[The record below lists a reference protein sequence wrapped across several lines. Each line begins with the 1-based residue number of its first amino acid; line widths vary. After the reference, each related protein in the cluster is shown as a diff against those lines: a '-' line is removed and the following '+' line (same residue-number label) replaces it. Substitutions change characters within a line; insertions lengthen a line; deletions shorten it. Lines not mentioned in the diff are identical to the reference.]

1 MDPLLILLLVLIGFM
16 VVGSLVAIETRGLL
30 SSVISVG
37 AVGFALSVV
46 FLLLGAPD
54 LAITQVVVEILVLV
68 VLVRVV
74 ITRRDET
81 YATSR
86 STLAVGSVLLVLGIL
101 VAVVF
106 WALGASGGAGLQMR
120 PFGNPLLNEI
130 GPASAMAP
138 ASTAGEARLGGPA
151 SGRGRRAD
159 GPAGATAPAEPA
171 PSLPVGAD
179 RPETIPKS
187 IGGAYL
193 QEGLKRTHAANYVMG
208 IVLDYRGY
216 DTLGEATVIFVSI
229 LGAYAVLRR
238 IGRHSHARDEP
249 DR

>member
-1 MDPLLILLLVLIGFM
+1 MDPVLVLLLVLLGFM
-16 VVGSLVAIETRGLL
+16 LIGSLIAVEARDLL
-30 SSVISVG
+30 SSVILVG

-81 YATSR
+81 FATSR

-106 WALGASGGAGLQMR
+106 WAFGTPGGAGLPMR
-120 PFGNPLLNEI
+120 PFGDPLLNERAEA
-130 GPASAMAP
+130 PVMAP
-138 ASTAGEARLGGPA
+138 AGQPEL
-151 SGRGRRAD
+151 
-159 GPAGATAPAEPA
+159 ATTESEP
-171 PSLPVGAD
+171 
-179 RPETIPKS
+179 RS

-193 QEGLKRTHAANYVMG
+193 EHGLERTHAANYVMG

-216 DTLGEATVIFVSI
+216 DTLGEATVIFVAI
-229 LGAYAVLRR
+229 LGAYVVLRR
-238 IGRHSHARDEP
+238 VGRIRDARNVAH
-249 DR
+249 R

>member
-120 PFGNPLLNEI
+120 PFGNPLLNET
-130 GPASAMAP
+130 GPAATMA
-138 ASTAGEARLGGPA
+138 
-151 SGRGRRAD
+151 
-159 GPAGATAPAEPA
+159 PAGATAPAEPA
-171 PSLPVGAD
+171 PSLSVGVG
-179 RPETIPKS
+179 RPETIPQS

-216 DTLGEATVIFVSI
+216 DTLGEATVIFVAI
-229 LGAYAVLRR
+229 IGAYAVLRR

>member
-1 MDPLLILLLVLIGFM
+1 MLLLVLIGFM

-138 ASTAGEARLGGPA
+138 ASTAGPPAARSRKADAPGWLDRRRLDWA
-151 SGRGRRAD
+151 SGSCKTRC
-159 GPAGATAPAEPA
+159 
-171 PSLPVGAD
+171 LPT
-179 RPETIPKS
+179 P
-187 IGGAYL
+187 
-193 QEGLKRTHAANYVMG
+193 LKRQLRPSCLRPCRGLN
-208 IVLDYRGY
+208 GY
-216 DTLGEATVIFVSI
+216 DSPIA
-229 LGAYAVLRR
+229 
-238 IGRHSHARDEP
+238 ARP
-249 DR
+249 R

>member
-1 MDPLLILLLVLIGFM
+1 MDPVFILMVALFVFM
-16 VVGSLVAIETRGLL
+16 IIGSLIAVETRDLL
-30 SSVISVG
+30 SSVICLG
-37 AVGFALSVV
+37 AVGFGTSVA

-81 YATSR
+81 AATGR
-86 STLAVGSVLLVLGIL
+86 GTLATGSVLLVMGVL

-106 WALGASGGAGLQMR
+106 WMLASSGAGGLQVR
-120 PFGNPLLNEI
+120 PFGDPLMNHE

-138 ASTAGEARLGGPA
+138 ADQPQLAAGQA
-151 SGRGRRAD
+151 
-159 GPAGATAPAEPA
+159 AEPQ
-171 PSLPVGAD
+171 
-179 RPETIPKS
+179 S

-193 QEGLKRTHAANYVMG
+193 KHGLLGTAVSHGTGAANYVMG
-208 IVLDYRGY
+208 IVLDSRGY
-216 DTLGEATVIFVSI
+216 DTLGEATVIFTAI
-229 LGAYAVLRR
+229 IGTYAVLRR
-238 IGRHSHARDEP
+238 IGRQSHAGHVA

>member
-1 MDPLLILLLVLIGFM
+1 MDPVLALLLVLIGFM

-106 WALGASGGAGLQMR
+106 WALGASGGAGLAMR
-120 PFGNPLLNEI
+120 PFGDPLLNET

-138 ASTAGEARLGGPA
+138 AG
-151 SGRGRRAD
+151 
-159 GPAGATAPAEPA
+159 APAPADPA
-171 PSLPVGAD
+171 PSLSVGAD
-179 RPETIPKS
+179 RPETIPQS

>member
-1 MDPLLILLLVLIGFM
+1 MDPILMLLLVLLGFM
-16 VVGSLVAIETRGLL
+16 VIGSLVAIETRGLL
-30 SSVISVG
+30 SSIICVG
-37 AVGFALSVV
+37 AVGFALSIV

-86 STLAVGSVLLVLGIL
+86 STLAIGSVLLVLGIL

-106 WALGASGGAGLQMR
+106 WALGSSGGAGLAMR
-120 PFGNPLLNEI
+120 PFGNPLLNETA
-130 GPASAMAP
+130 PASAMAP
-138 ASTAGEARLGGPA
+138 V
-151 SGRGRRAD
+151 
-159 GPAGATAPAEPA
+159 GAEAPA
-171 PSLPVGAD
+171 PVAA
-179 RPETIPKS
+179 ETIPRS

-193 QEGLKRTHAANYVMG
+193 ARGLGRTHAANYVMG
-208 IVLDYRGY
+208 IVLDYRAY
-216 DTLGEATVIFVSI
+216 DTLGEATVIFVAVI
-229 LGAYAVLRR
+229 GAYAVLRQV
-238 IGRHSHARDEP
+238 GRDRHARHEP